1 MDTTIVTALIS
12 AAATLCV
19 CLVNNHYLQ
28 RTAEEKHA
36 VTIALIES
44 KLTELTRQVEK
55 HNSIIERTYNLEK
68 STGIIQEQIKVIN
81 HRITDLEDDNK

>member
-1 MDTTIVTALIS
+1 MDTTIITALIS

-28 RTAEEKHA
+28 KTAEEKHA

-44 KLTELTRQVEK
+44 RLTELTRQVAK
-55 HNSIIERTYNLEK
+55 HNSIIERTFQLEK

>member
-1 MDTTIVTALIS
+1 MDTTIITALIS

-19 CLVNNHYLQ
+19 CLVNNYYLQ
-28 RTAEEKHA
+28 KTAEEKHA

-44 KLTELTRQVEK
+44 RLTELTRQVEK
-55 HNSIIERTYNLEK
+55 HNSVIERTYQLEK
-68 STGIIQEQIKVIN
+68 NTSVIQEQIKVIN